1 MSREAGS
8 LLYLFE
14 DLKTLLGSYLPEEQV
29 TRIQDAFLVARDA
42 HEGQTRSSGEPY
54 ITHPVAV
61 ATILA
66 EMHLDYETISAA
78 LMHDVI
84 EDTPVTKEQLALQF
98 GPAVAELVSGVSK
111 LDKLKFRDHKEAQA
125 ENFRKMV
132 MAMVQ
137 DIRVILIKLADR
149 THNMRTLGSL
159 RPDKRR
165 RIARETL
172 EIFSPIANR
181 LGIHTFKSELEEL
194 GFEALYPMRARILR
208 ESVKRARGNRKE
220 VIDSVY
226 KEIAGRLQDAGIKAE
241 VCGREKNLYSIYNKM
256 VKKELR
262 FYEVMDIYAFR
273 VIVDDID
280 TCYRV
285 LGQMHSLYKPR
296 PGRFKDYI
304 AIPKTNGYQSLHTSL
319 VGPHGVP
326 VETQIRT
333 EYMDQMADKGVAAHW
348 AYKSNGDIT
357 GSTAQIRAQ
366 RWMKNLL
373 ELQQSAGSSFEFI
386 ESVKTDLFPDE
397 IYVFTPEGRILEL
410 PAGATP
416 VDFAYA
422 VHTDI
427 GNSCVGARVERQPF
441 PLSRPLTS
449 GQTIEII
456 TAPGAR
462 PNAAWLNFVVTSRA
476 RTKIRQFL
484 KNLRAEESIILGRRL
499 LSHSL
504 GGKKFEEIPAENLQQ
519 VLQDTRHESLDGLLA
534 DIGLGNQMSV
544 VIARRLLGQHE
555 QEQEKKTSPAYR
567 KLPIRGA
574 SGMLV
579 SFAKCCRPIPGDAI
593 VAHISPGK
601 GLVVHQEG
609 CPNIR
614 GYNREPDKYQPVQWD
629 MEHLGEQEFKTGIQV
644 EVVNHQGVLAQLANV
659 ISATGANIHSISTEE
674 KDARVYQV
682 NLLITAKHRVHLADI
697 MRKIRVMPD
706 VLRVNRTTSRLRT
719 KEADS

>member
-1 MSREAGS
+1 M
-8 LLYLFE
+8 YLFQSLK
-14 DLKTLLGSYLPEEQV
+14 DLISTYLPAEQV
-29 TRIQDAFLVARDA
+29 ALVQHAYLTARDA
-42 HEGQTRSSGEPY
+42 HEGQSRSSGEPY

-61 ATILA
+61 ARILA
-66 EMHLDYETISAA
+66 DMHLDHETLMAA
-78 LMHDVI
+78 LLHDVI
-84 EDTPVTKEQLALQF
+84 EDTPVTKDQLAEMY
-98 GPAVAELVSGVSK
+98 GSAVAELVSGVSK

-172 EIFSPIANR
+172 EIFAPIANR
-181 LGIHTFKSELEEL
+181 LGIHSIKTELEEL
-194 GFEALYPMRARILR
+194 GFEALYPMRSRVLR

-220 VIDSVY
+220 IIDS
-226 KEIAGRLQDAGIKAE
+226 IKAE
-241 VCGREKNLYSIYNKM
+241 IGGRLEEVQIGAEIKGREKHLYSIYTKM
-256 VKKELR
+256 VKKEVQ
-262 FYEVMDIYAFR
+262 FHEVMDIYAFR
-273 VIVDDID
+273 VIVRDID

-326 VETQIRT
+326 VEVQIRT

-348 AYKSNGDIT
+348 AYKQNGDTT
-357 GSTAQIRAQ
+357 GTTAQRRAQ
-366 RWMKNLL
+366 RWMKSLL

-427 GNSCVGARVERQPF
+427 GHACVGARVDRQPY
-441 PLSRPLTS
+441 PLSRQLNS

-456 TAPGAR
+456 TAPSAR

-484 KNLRAEESIILGRRL
+484 KNLRSEESIVLGRRL
-499 LSHSL
+499 LGHAL
-504 GGKKFEEIPAENLQQ
+504 GGKRLEEIAPDNIKK
-519 VLQDTRHESLDGLLA
+519 VLLDTKHETLDGLLA
-534 DIGLGNQMSV
+534 DIGLGNAMSV
-544 VIARRLLGQHE
+544 VIARRLLGNVEELNLEHTLPQHV
-555 QEQEKKTSPAYR
+555 R
-567 KLPIRGA
+567 KLPIKGA
-574 SGMLV
+574 DGMLV
-579 SFAKCCRPIPGDAI
+579 TFANCCRPIPGDPI
-593 VAHISPGK
+593 IAHISPGK
-601 GLVVHQEG
+601 GLVIHLES
-609 CPNIR
+609 CRNIR
-614 GYNREPDKYQPVQWD
+614 GYSKEPDKYLPVQWD
-629 MEHLGEQEFKTGIQV
+629 PEVTGDHEFRTGIQI
-644 EVVNHQGVLAQLANV
+644 EVINHQGVLAQLANT
-659 ISATGANIHSISTEE
+659 IAATGANIQGISTEE

-682 NLLITAKHRVHLADI
+682 NLLITTKSRIHLADV

-706 VLRVNRTTSRLRT
+706 VLRVSRSRQ
-719 KEADS
+719 